1 MTSPAEPAL
10 LERRPYEGLA
20 PIYDFV
26 MRHVDYVVWAGYV
39 AALLRRHGCEPD
51 RLLELACGTGNAS
64 FALAKEGYRLTGY
77 DASGAMVREAR
88 EKAARQQRDLRFG
101 VRDLRDLSGIG
112 PYGGAVC
119 LYDSLNYLT
128 SLDQVRQALTQV
140 HGVLSEGAVFIF
152 DVCTEQNSLRHFRDV
167 RDAERGAGFS
177 YRRHSH
183 YDAGERL
190 QHNDFDIRFDDGSRV
205 REAHVQRIYDCG
217 DLTAAVEAGP
227 FELVEL
233 LDGFSLRP
241 GSDLCDRVHFV
252 LRR

>member
-1 MTSPAEPAL
+1 MTSPEPAL

-26 MRHVDYVVWAGYV
+26 MRHVDYVSWAGYV
-39 AALLRRHGCEPD
+39 ASLLRRHDCEPD

-64 FALAKEGYRLTGY
+64 FALAKAGYRITGY
-77 DASGAMVREAR
+77 DASREMIRVAR
-88 EKAARQQRDLRFG
+88 EKAARQDGDLRFG
-101 VRDLRDLSGIG
+101 VRDLRDLSGSRRPRGRRLPLRQPQLPDEPRPGAAG
-112 PYGGAVC
+112 PG
-119 LYDSLNYLT
+119 
-128 SLDQVRQALTQV
+128 QV
-140 HGVLSEGAVFIF
+140 HGVLAEGALLIF

-167 RDAERGAGFS
+167 RNAEQGTGFS
-177 YRRHSH
+177 YSRHSH

-205 REAHVQRIYDCG
+205 RETHVQRIYDCA
-217 DLTAAVEAGP
+217 DLTAVVEAGP

-241 GSDLCDRVHFV
+241 GSDLCDRVHYV